1 MRPSQC
7 STKAGFVGVGVS
19 KAIKTGIARSMSS
32 NGAGGGASP
41 FIHGSADTV
50 HPMRQGLWASFEVFA
65 DTIIVCSITAF
76 ACLCTG
82 AWKTGAVGA
91 TLAVNSYE
99 IVYGRF
105 GLYFMGFMA
114 FLFAITTTTGWF
126 AFYCG
131 VITYAFKNKPGL
143 RDRLVMLFKLVYPIP
158 NIVIVSYIVLSGSGP
173 DLFWTIV
180 NLVLVVPTFTNML
193 SILILRKKFW
203 KIMADYKARYMGI
216 GKVDPDFYV
225 FYEDDPVIA
234 QEADE
239 ERRKI
244 TDMKKQEY
252 AAKA

>member
-1 MRPSQC
+1 
-7 STKAGFVGVGVS
+7 
-19 KAIKTGIARSMSS
+19 
-32 NGAGGGASP
+32 
-41 FIHGSADTV
+41 
-50 HPMRQGLWASFEVFA
+50 
-65 DTIIVCSITAF
+65 
-76 ACLCTG
+76 
-82 AWKTGAVGA
+82 
-91 TLAVNSYE
+91 
-99 IVYGRF
+99 
-105 GLYFMGFMA
+105 
-114 FLFAITTTTGWF
+114 
-126 AFYCG
+126 
-131 VITYAFKNKPGL
+131 
-143 RDRLVMLFKLVYPIP
+143 MLFKLVYPIP